1 MFQQDN
7 IKLHSAAII
16 TAWVC
21 SGQVLVVRLTAC
33 SPDLSPAE
41 TFGASKKTEDF
52 FCSTRILHQHS
63 RGGLLNSQIFYLFY
77 LFYLLLKE
85 KSML

>member
-7 IKLHSAAII
+7 IKPHSAAII

-21 SGQVLVVRLTAC
+21 SRQVLVVRLTAC

-41 TFGASKKTEDF
+41 NIWCIKEDRGFFVQLESFISIPEVVSSIPRCLKTFIKRKGYAIK
-52 FCSTRILHQHS
+52 
-63 RGGLLNSQIFYLFY
+63 
-77 LFYLLLKE
+77 
-85 KSML
+85 